1 MNAHTSVGPLD
12 RAARVYIA
20 GHRGL
25 VGSALLRTFAGAGFT
40 NLLVRSRAELDL
52 TDRAATFDF
61 VLESRPQVVIDAA
74 ARVGGI
80 LANDTYPADFLSEN
94 LQIQVNLLDA
104 AVAARVPRLLFL
116 GSSCIYPKLAPQPI
130 PESALLTGPLEPTND
145 AYAIAKIAGILAVQA
160 VRRQHG
166 LPWISAMPTNLYGP
180 GDNFSPSGSHLL
192 PALIRRYD
200 EAKASGAPNV
210 TNWGTGT
217 PRRELLHV
225 DDLASACLY
234 LLEHFDGPTH
244 VNVGT
249 GIDHTIG
256 EIAEMVASA
265 VGYSGETRWD
275 PSKPDGTPRKLLD
288 VSVLREAGWRPSIA
302 LRDGIEATVAWYRE
316 HAGTV
321 RQSSATPRCRCDARC
336 SERDGPASLPNWT
349 GNAISC
355 ANCNRI
361 GSVPCSMS
369 GPIRGSTP
377 GVCAARASRAAS
389 SRSSR
394 CPGPLPSCSAA
405 PPRTR
410 CGNAGAVR
418 WAMSMEPSRSTSPA
432 TRAPA
437 VPSCR
442 C

>member
-192 PALIRRYD
+192 PALIRRYG

-321 RQSSATPRCRCDARC
+321 RQ
-336 SERDGPASLPNWT
+336 
-349 GNAISC
+349 
-355 ANCNRI
+355 
-361 GSVPCSMS
+361 
-369 GPIRGSTP
+369 
-377 GVCAARASRAAS
+377 
-389 SRSSR
+389 
-394 CPGPLPSCSAA
+394 
-405 PPRTR
+405 
-410 CGNAGAVR
+410 
-418 WAMSMEPSRSTSPA
+418 
-432 TRAPA
+432 
-437 VPSCR
+437 
-442 C
+442 